1 MAGNPFDSG
10 SGDSPFGGIPFF
22 GDMMKALAGQ
32 GPLNWD
38 MARQVAFLSAG
49 GADATS
55 ANASNVDPTARIGVE
70 QLAPVAQMHVDA
82 VLQIDADRF
91 VPAVDCVTPVQWC
104 HHTLLAY
111 KPVLEDLATALSAPP
126 TDAGSG
132 TDIMSEVDSGDP
144 MTAMMANL
152 MGAMAP
158 AMLGLAVGSM
168 VGQLALRAFGQ
179 YDLLLPRDTA
189 QPVRVVVGNVDTF
202 ADDWSLP
209 RSDMRMWVLA
219 HEFCAHRILGVP
231 HVRDALLALVQS
243 HVRAFRA
250 DPSAV
255 VEKMTNVDIDTDNPM
270 AAIQNTLSDP
280 ALLLGAVI
288 SPEQQAMRP
297 AFDALLAALVG
308 LLDWSVDAVSTRLL
322 GGSGGIAEAV
332 RRRRIEE
339 STSDR
344 FVEHLLGI
352 HHTREIVER
361 GRRFVAGVVE
371 RSSTDVLLSI
381 LTRPDALPTP
391 AEVDAPGL
399 WLARIGLDSPPA
411 DGE

>member
-1 MAGNPFDSG
+1 MSGNPFDSG
-10 SGDSPFGGIPFF
+10 SGDNPFGGLPFF

-38 MARQVAFLSAG
+38 MARQVAFMSAG
-49 GADATS
+49 GADSSS
-55 ANASNVDPTARIGVE
+55 ASAVNVDPASRIAVE

-82 VLQIDADRF
+82 ILQIGADRS
-91 VPAVDCVTPVQWC
+91 PLTVDCVTPVQWC
-104 HHTLLAY
+104 HHTLEAY
-111 KPVLEDLATALSAPP
+111 KPVLDLLASALAAPP
-126 TDAGSG
+126 VDSTDSFDTGL
-132 TDIMSEVDSGDP
+132 DSGDP
-144 MTAMMANL
+144 MSTMMANL

-168 VGQLALRAFGQ
+168 VGQLAARAFGQ
-179 YDLLLPRDTA
+179 YDLLLPRDAT
-189 QPVRVVVGNVDTF
+189 QPVRVVVGNVDAF

-209 RSDMRMWVLA
+209 RSDMRMWVPA

-231 HVRDALLALVQS
+231 HVHDALLTMVQS

-255 VEKMTNVDIDTDNPM
+255 IEKMTNVDIDTDNPM
-270 AAIQNTLSDP
+270 AAVQNTLSDP

-308 LLDWSVDAVSTRLL
+308 LLDWAVDSVTTRLL
-322 GGSGGIAEAV
+322 GGSGSVSEAV
-332 RRRRIEE
+332 RRRRIEDTA
-339 STSDR
+339 SNR

-361 GRRFVAGVVE
+361 GRHFVAGVLE
-371 RSSTDVLLSI
+371 RSNADVLLTM
-381 LTRPDALPTP
+381 LNRPDALPTP
-391 AEVDAPGL
+391 AELDAPGL
-399 WLARIGLDSPPA
+399 WLARIEIVAPPA
-411 DGE
+411 DEG

>member
-1 MAGNPFDSG
+1 MSGNPFDSG
-10 SGDSPFGGIPFF
+10 SGDNPFGGLPFF

-38 MARQVAFLSAG
+38 MARQVAFMSAG
-49 GADATS
+49 GADPSS
-55 ANASNVDPTARIGVE
+55 ASAVNVDPASRIAVE

-82 VLQIDADRF
+82 ILQIDTDRE
-91 VPAVDCVTPVQWC
+91 PLAVDCVTPVQWC
-104 HHTLLAY
+104 HHTLEAY
-111 KPVLEDLATALSAPP
+111 KPVLDLLASALAAPP
-126 TDAGSG
+126 VDSTDSFDTG
-132 TDIMSEVDSGDP
+132 VDSGDP
-144 MTAMMANL
+144 MSAMMTSL

-168 VGQLALRAFGQ
+168 VGQLAARAFGQ
-179 YDLLLPRDTA
+179 YDLLLPREA
-189 QPVRVVVGNVDTF
+189 SQPVRVVVGNVDAF

-231 HVRDALLALVQS
+231 HVRDALLAMVQS

-255 VEKMTNVDIDTDNPM
+255 IEKMTNVDIDTDNPM

-308 LLDWSVDAVSTRLL
+308 LLDWSVDSVTTRLL
-322 GGSGGIAEAV
+322 GGSGAVSEAV

-339 STSDR
+339 TASNR

-352 HHTREIVER
+352 HHTRDIVER
-361 GRRFVAGVVE
+361 GRHFVSGVLE
-371 RSSTDVLLSI
+371 RSNADALLTM
-381 LTRPDALPTP
+381 LNRPDALPTP
-391 AEVDAPGL
+391 AELDAPGL
-399 WLARIGLDSPPA
+399 WLARIEIVAPPA
-411 DGE
+411 DAG

>member
-10 SGDSPFGGIPFF
+10 SGDNPFGGLPFF

-38 MARQVAFLSAG
+38 MARQIAFMSAG
-49 GADATS
+49 GTDS
-55 ANASNVDPTARIGVE
+55 SSVNVDPSARIALE
-70 QLAPVAQMHVDA
+70 QFVPVAQMHVDA
-82 VLQIDADRF
+82 VLQTDT
-91 VPAVDCVTPVQWC
+91 VQSSVAVDCVTPVQWC
-104 HHTLLAY
+104 HHTLEAY
-111 KPVLEDLATALSAPP
+111 KPLLDDLATALAAQPGADRD
-126 TDAGSG
+126 T
-132 TDIMSEVDSGDP
+132 SEIIGIDDGDP
-144 MTAMMANL
+144 MSAMMANL

-168 VGQLALRAFGQ
+168 VGQLSLRAFGQ
-179 YDLLLPRDTA
+179 YDLLVPRDAT
-189 QPVRVVVGNVDTF
+189 QPVRVVIGNIDTF
-202 ADDWSLP
+202 ADEWSIP

-219 HEFCAHRILGVP
+219 HEFCAHRILGTP

-255 VEKMTNVDIDTDNPM
+255 VDKMTHVDIDGDNPM

-297 AFDALLAALVG
+297 AFDAVLAALVG
-308 LLDWSVDAVSTRLL
+308 LLDWSVDSVSTRLL

-339 STSDR
+339 TTSDR

-361 GRRFVAGVVE
+361 GRRFVSGVLE
-371 RSSTDVLLSI
+371 RSNPDALLSM

-391 AEVDAPGL
+391 AEVEAPGL

-411 DGE
+411 AGE

>member
-1 MAGNPFDSG
+1 MAGNPFDNA
-10 SGDSPFGGIPFF
+10 SGDNPFGGLPFF

-38 MARQVAFLSAG
+38 MARQIAFMSAG
-49 GADATS
+49 GTES
-55 ANASNVDPTARIGVE
+55 SSVNVDPAARIAVE
-70 QLAPVAQMHVDA
+70 QLVPVAQMHVDA
-82 VLQIDADRF
+82 LLQVGADHS
-91 VPAVDCVTPVQWC
+91 PMAVDCVTPVQWC
-104 HHTLLAY
+104 HHTLEAY
-111 KPVLEDLATALSAPP
+111 KPVLEDLASALAASPVE
-126 TDAGSG
+126 DSDSSHDVN
-132 TDIMSEVDSGDP
+132 DIMGIDSSDP
-144 MTAMMANL
+144 MSALMANL

-168 VGQLALRAFGQ
+168 VGQLSLRAFGQ
-179 YDLLLPRDTA
+179 YDLLLPRDTN
-189 QPVRVVVGNVDTF
+189 QPVRVIVGNVDTF
-202 ADDWSLP
+202 ADEWSVP
-209 RSDMRMWVLA
+209 RPDMQMWVLT
-219 HEFCAHRILGVP
+219 HEFCAHRILGTP
-231 HVRDALLALVQS
+231 HVRDALLTLVQS

-255 VEKMTNVDIDTDNPM
+255 VDKMTNVDIDADNPM
-270 AAIQNTLSDP
+270 GAIQNTLSDP

-297 AFDALLAALVG
+297 TFDALLAALVG
-308 LLDWSVDAVSTRLL
+308 VVDWSVDTVSTRLL
-322 GGSGGIAEAV
+322 GGSSGISEAV

-339 STSDR
+339 TTSDR

-361 GRRFVAGVVE
+361 GRHFVTGVLD
-371 RSSTDVLLSI
+371 RSNADALLSI

-399 WLARIGLDSPPA
+399 WLARLGIDSPPVA
-411 DGE
+411 EE

>member
-1 MAGNPFDSG
+1 MAGHPFDSG
-10 SGDSPFGGIPFF
+10 SGDNPFGGLPFF

-38 MARQVAFLSAG
+38 MARQVAFMSAG
-49 GADATS
+49 GADS
-55 ANASNVDPTARIGVE
+55 SSSNAANVDPAARIGVE
-70 QLAPVAQMHVDA
+70 QLVPVAQMHVDA
-82 VLQIDADRF
+82 VLQIDADGT
-91 VPAVDCVTPVQWC
+91 PLSVDCVTPVQWC

-111 KPVLEDLATALSAPP
+111 KPVLEDLANALSAQPR
-126 TDAGSG
+126 ANG
-132 TDIMSEVDSGDP
+132 TEIEKGFDSDDP
-144 MTAMMANL
+144 MSAMMANL

-179 YDLLLPRDTA
+179 YDLLLPRDSGE
-189 QPVRVVVGNVDTF
+189 PVKVVVANVDTF

-231 HVRDALLALVQS
+231 HVRDALLSMVQS

-255 VEKMTNVDIDTDNPM
+255 FEKMTNVDIDTDNPM

-308 LLDWSVDAVSTRLL
+308 LLDWSVDAVTTRLL
-322 GGSGGIAEAV
+322 GGSGAVGEAV
-332 RRRRIEE
+332 RRRRIEG
-339 STSDR
+339 TASDR

-361 GRRFVAGVVE
+361 GRRFVAGVLE
-371 RSSTDVLLSI
+371 RSTPDVLVSMLN
-381 LTRPDALPTP
+381 RPDALPTP

>member
-10 SGDSPFGGIPFF
+10 SGDNPFGGLPFF

-38 MARQVAFLSAG
+38 MARQVAFMSAG
-49 GADATS
+49 GADASS
-55 ANASNVDPTARIGVE
+55 ASAVNVDPVARIEIE

-82 VLQIDADRF
+82 VLQIDANRA
-91 VPAVDCVTPVQWC
+91 PMAVDCVTPVQWC
-104 HHTLLAY
+104 HHTLEAY
-111 KPVLEDLATALSAPP
+111 KPVLDLLATALAVQPAD
-126 TDAGSG
+126 TA
-132 TDIMSEVDSGDP
+132 DSIESFDSNDP
-144 MTAMMANL
+144 MSAMMANL

-168 VGQLALRAFGQ
+168 VGQLATRAFGQ
-179 YDLLLPRDTA
+179 YDLLLPRDAT
-189 QPVRVVVGNVDTF
+189 QPVRVAVGNVDSF

-209 RSDMRMWVLA
+209 SSDMRMWVLA
-219 HEFCAHRILGVP
+219 HEFAAHRILGVP
-231 HVRDALLALVQS
+231 HVREALLSMVES

-250 DPSAV
+250 DPSSV
-255 VEKMTNVDIDTDNPM
+255 IDKMTNVDIDTDNPM

-308 LLDWSVDAVSTRLL
+308 ILDWAVDSVATRLL
-322 GGSGGIAEAV
+322 GGSSGVSEAV

-361 GRRFVAGVVE
+361 GRRFVAGVIE
-371 RSSTDVLLSI
+371 RSNAEALLAVLN
-381 LTRPDALPTP
+381 RPDALPTP
-391 AEVDAPGL
+391 AEIDAPGL
-399 WLARIGLDSPPA
+399 WLARIGLDAPPDA
-411 DGE
+411 GE